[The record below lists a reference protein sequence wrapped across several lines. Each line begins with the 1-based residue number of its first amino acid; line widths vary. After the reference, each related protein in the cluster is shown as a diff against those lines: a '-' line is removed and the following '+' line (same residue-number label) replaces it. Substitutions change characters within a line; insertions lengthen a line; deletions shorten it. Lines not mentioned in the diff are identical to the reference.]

1 MARMAQY
8 VLINPVGTRHAGE
21 VLDSVQD
28 GQEVINQLA
37 AFGGVLVPLPNAL
50 LQPYIDRCQS
60 LILVGNYDEATAMM
74 QAAYASSTAI
84 SGGGTPGS
92 IPIWSSASG
101 LADSAIAQVS
111 GAIRTLTL
119 TNAGAGATNGTYSQQ
134 ALTGGSG
141 SGATA
146 DIVVTGGVVTTLALR
161 NPGTGYTV
169 GNTLSCATIGGAG
182 FVFTVS
188 AVSASDNASGD
199 VTALRLGVGTPS
211 ALTTLYAAGAIS
223 ATKFERRAA
232 TQISSPSMWSALA
245 ILDTE
250 SEPGGVFSE
259 TSNDTNVVALAILS
273 RVNLSA
279 VSAGKFVHGI
289 YGTVVMTS
297 PTSTSFT
304 ALAAAQLDSRFEAPA
319 MTGRASLSTRGV
331 LASANIGN
339 VGAGNTFQFLRC
351 VDAQGFIAPTTS
363 QTITDH
369 ATYHAIVTYNTTAAQ
384 TIASFHAF
392 RSAAHG
398 FLNAAH
404 VVTNFYGLRIEPVSL
419 SGGATITNRWG
430 VSHED
435 ALGKSRFYGNLG
447 VGNLLDV
454 GAGKVIGS
462 LTLTNGGTGYTNNS
476 YSQVALTTVTGT
488 GTGATAD
495 IVVAGGIVTTVVL
508 RAPGQ
513 GYAVG
518 DTLSCASIGAG
529 SNFLVTVATTA
540 SILRSDGTV
549 VGTRVGAGTTN
560 PIAGVDSRSAMAV
573 LGTSQF
579 IATNP
584 SFPSSPLNVQAAA
597 YVGTTADPS
606 GRCTPPL
613 GTTIALGY
621 FGNPIFDMSSQT
633 AFCQATGAFFKSS
646 LEIAGNGSS
655 TRVQGVSADAR
666 VFGST
671 ISGKTLS
678 IFAYS
683 AQANVGTDLSN
694 ANTFSLITSYSSSQ
708 NVQSTTAQTITSI
721 VSFND
726 NSTFFSGGAHV
737 VTNHYAFRSVAPT
750 LGSATITN
758 RWGIS
763 LEDAAANNVFAGRSA
778 MGQAAGTAAT
788 ALVDVGASTT
798 AAASLRIRSGTAPTT
813 PNDGDI
819 WFDGTALRI
828 RIAGV
833 TRTVTVT

>member
-1 MARMAQY
+1 MRATLARMAQY
-8 VLINPVGTRHAGE
+8 VLINPVGTRFAGE

-50 LQPYIDRCQS
+50 LQPYIDRCQK
-60 LILVGNYDEATAMM
+60 LIRVGNYDEATAMM

-84 SGGGTPGS
+84 SGGGTAGA

-101 LADSAIAQVS
+101 LANSAISEVAGSIQTL
-111 GAIRTLTL
+111 AI
-119 TNAGAGATNGTYSQQ
+119 TNAGAGATNGSYSRQV
-134 ALTGGSG
+134 LTGGTG
-141 SGATA
+141 TGATA
-146 DIVVTGGVVTTLALR
+146 DIVVSGGVVIGLFLR
-161 NPGTGYTV
+161 NPGTGYTA

-188 AVSASDNASGD
+188 SVSVSDNASGNLSGVRIGAGTNTPQSAMYARGMVYSARPEIFENGLTPAFPLVMAANVVASTIEESGGVYTLPSSISIYYPIQSVPRISLANATGAQSVIGVYSLPIVESASIVGTTNVAGGRMWARID
-199 VTALRLGVGTPS
+199 SPSVVGAYSVTGCNNASIINTSAAGSTVSTFTGTFSQASVSSTNALAITDTTIYMSAAYFAGAAHNIATFYWLRL
-211 ALTTLYAAGAIS
+211 
-223 ATKFERRAA
+223 RAA
-232 TQISSPSMWSALA
+232 T
-245 ILDTE
+245 
-250 SEPGGVFSE
+250 
-259 TSNDTNVVALAILS
+259 
-273 RVNLSA
+273 
-279 VSAGKFVHGI
+279 
-289 YGTVVMTS
+289 
-297 PTSTSFT
+297 
-304 ALAAAQLDSRFEAPA
+304 
-319 MTGRASLSTRGV
+319 
-331 LASANIGN
+331 
-339 VGAGNTFQFLRC
+339 
-351 VDAQGFIAPTTS
+351 
-363 QTITDH
+363 
-369 ATYHAIVTYNTTAAQ
+369 
-384 TIASFHAF
+384 
-392 RSAAHG
+392 
-398 FLNAAH
+398 LN
-404 VVTNFYGLRIEPVSL
+404 NGS
-419 SGGATITNRWG
+419 TITNYWG
-430 VSHED
+430 ISQED
-435 ALGKSRFYGNLG
+435 PAAKSRHYGNFG
-447 VGNLLDV
+447 VGNALDV

-597 YVGTTADPS
+597 YIGTTADPS

-655 TRVQGVSADAR
+655 TRVQGVSTDAR

-683 AQANVGTDLSN
+683 AQANVGADLSN

-750 LGSATITN
+750 LGAATITN

-788 ALVDVGASTT
+788 AQVDVGASTT